1 MREVLKLLSRACDHY
16 HKHRELAP
24 QDMWVPHYLA
34 IKKFMTF
41 KFVHVFSTTDVPTS
55 LRYWVALE
63 KPEAGGRSRYPRY
76 PVMPSTHHAAGTP
89 TGGTGD
95 GLDHLQQQEHNELFH
110 QLANGLPLLP

>member
-41 KFVHVFSTTDVPTS
+41 KFVHVFSITDVPTS

-63 KPEAGGRSRYPRY
+63 KPEAGGRSRYTWY
-76 PVMPSTHHAAGTP
+76 PVMLSTHHAAGNTHRRDRGWAGPP
-89 TGGTGD
+89 TATGT
-95 GLDHLQQQEHNELFH
+95 QRTVPP
-110 QLANGLPLLP
+110 AR